1 MNLTARGLAALL
13 ASTAAVAFAAPPAA
27 KAPTKA
33 PAKPAAAA
41 SATSQITAQ
50 SLATPRQK
58 ASYVVAFDLSQ
69 MLMPIAPD
77 LDIATFRATVDDV
90 VAGKAPQ
97 VDREKAA
104 QINKA
109 LMQRIAARRGQPT
122 QGPVPEVS
130 KTEVARLV
138 AADLGPSLAG
148 IKNEVDFPIVFQA
161 LSGLLAGQQPVLDEA
176 TRNSVRTEFTT
187 AMKAKMEAKRSA
199 QAGTNKE
206 AGEKFLAENRTKKG
220 VFSTPSGLQYMVLRQ
235 GSGARP
241 KPTDRVRVNYEGK
254 LLDGTVFD
262 SSYKNGQPVEFM
274 LNQVIPGWT
283 EGVSMMPV
291 GAKYRF
297 WIPSQLAYGEK
308 GAGEQIGP
316 NSALTFDVELLAI
329 SP

>member
-1 MNLTARGLAALL
+1 MNLSARGLAALL
-13 ASTAAVAFAAPPAA
+13 ASTAAVAFAAPPA
-27 KAPTKA
+27 TKPA
-33 PAKPAAAA
+33 PAKPAPAKSAPAA
-41 SATSQITAQ
+41 SAITAQ

-77 LDIATFRATVDDV
+77 FDIASFRAAVDEI

-97 VDREKAA
+97 VDRVRA
-104 QINKA
+104 QQLNQV
-109 LMQRIAARRGQPT
+109 LMQRIAARRGQA
-122 QGPVPEVS
+122 QGTPPEVS
-130 KTEVARLV
+130 KTEVGKLV
-138 AADLGPSLAG
+138 AADLGPSLAS
-148 IKNEVDFPIVFQA
+148 IKNEVDYPLVFQA

-187 AMKAKMEAKRSA
+187 SMKAKLDAKRA
-199 QAGTNKE
+199 TQGATNLQAGQ
-206 AGEKFLAENRTKKG
+206 KFLAENKTKKG
-220 VFSTPSGLQYMVLRQ
+220 VFTTPSGLQYMVLRQ

-241 KPTDRVRVNYEGK
+241 KPTDRVRVNYEGT

-262 SSYKNGQPVEFM
+262 SSYKNGQPVEFL

-316 NSALTFDVELLAI
+316 NSTLAFDVELLAI